1 MNIRRVL
8 KHYLQESRLNHL
20 APFNTC
26 CTSRRPILKSHAA
39 HGPIRSTPRCMRS
52 NLWSIREKTS
62 AIAWGQMAKH
72 LQGKHTHPSKFS
84 SHHPNSAAKVG
95 KLKSKWL
102 WNSKSCSRRAWPWP
116 GRRQAPQWV
125 AGSWCHTWSPWG
137 TWAVPEQLKSKQIM
151 MCRKKL
157 LKSKPTSS
165 FGKPKY
171 KPPLGFWPRSWP
183 SNPTPLILTLIL
195 VGKYMLMIPVFFGTV
210 FPLPVFAEAP
220 VNELDGALGLDRS
233 HSRVDVLWHHV
244 AWFICQIPS

>member
-116 GRRQAPQWV
+116 DRLP
-125 AGSWCHTWSPWG
+125 
-137 TWAVPEQLKSKQIM
+137 VP
-151 MCRKKL
+151 
-157 LKSKPTSS
+157 
-165 FGKPKY
+165 
-171 KPPLGFWPRSWP
+171 PRSWHF
-183 SNPTPLILTLIL
+183 PTRSLDFHGEKRHDSSMS
-195 VGKYMLMIPVFFGTV
+195 VGKKWRWTEENVGF
-210 FPLPVFAEAP
+210 
-220 VNELDGALGLDRS
+220 
-233 HSRVDVLWHHV
+233 SRKKS
-244 AWFICQIPS
+244 AWT